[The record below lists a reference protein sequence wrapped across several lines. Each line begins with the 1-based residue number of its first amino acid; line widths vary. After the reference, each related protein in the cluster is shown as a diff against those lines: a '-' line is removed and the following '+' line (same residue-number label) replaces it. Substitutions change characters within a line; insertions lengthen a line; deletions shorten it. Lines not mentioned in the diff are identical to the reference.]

1 MECSLSG
8 ASKKQVIRTFKERYE
23 LNDEKKE
30 LFKRVGRYTFEEY
43 GFPTWYI
50 DSLVYLSR

>member
-23 LNDEKKE
+23 LNDEQVKTMIDICSFKQKPKK
-30 LFKRVGRYTFEEY
+30 
-43 GFPTWYI
+43 I
-50 DSLVYLSR
+50 NYLDFYNRR